1 MAAFLEGFGINGEKN
16 AKTSTTPNTNTQP
29 PTTTGSWFKN
39 TVSSVNKA
47 ANTSPFYTWGNT
59 PTETYS
65 SWQAKQAAEKLK
77 SGGTVQ
83 GSSGF
88 KMHSSYQAKQ
98 AADNLERSG
107 GTTTTPTPT
116 PTPVPPPEPDWSTLP
131 ALLPEQQLAYRMA
144 VRDARRDFEMMQNQV
159 QLGRRQA
166 RRDFRQNTRE
176 INRQQAGGSQDLAT
190 ALAYL
195 GMDTSPATMGVGLQ
209 DIETQSDIAR
219 SEVAAMRAQR
229 QAELDMQ
236 MTQARIGRNQALSA
250 AEQQRLADRAARAT
264 RLERY
269 QMGGQ

>member
-1 MAAFLEGFGINGEKN
+1 MAAYLEGYGINQEK
-16 AKTSTTPNTNTQP
+16 KTSTSPTATTQP
-29 PTTTGSWFKN
+29 PTTT
-39 TVSSVNKA
+39 SVA
-47 ANTSPFYTWGNT
+47 AKKPFWQWGQGTAASPM
-59 PTETYS
+59 YS

-107 GTTTTPTPT
+107 GTTTT

-166 RRDFRQNTRE
+166 RRDFRQGVRE
-176 INRQQAGGSQDLAT
+176 VNRQQAGGSQDLAT

-209 DIETQSDIAR
+209 DIETQADIAR
-219 SEVAAMRAQR
+219 SEVAAVRAQR

-236 MTQARIGRNQALSA
+236 MTQARISRNRALSA
-250 AEQQRLADRAARAT
+250 AEQRRLADRAARAT
-264 RLERY
+264 MLERY